1 MTWNSSMTPN
11 NTLTSS
17 AANPTPA
24 HPRPQETT
32 DLLFTATVHSYILL
46 FQSKCLDFQSI
57 YKFKSIMLSM
67 PFLVTLGS

>member
-1 MTWNSSMTPN
+1 MTWNSSMTPD

-24 HPRPQETT
+24 HSRPPETT
-32 DLLFTATVHSYILL
+32 DLLSVATVHSYILL
-46 FQSKCLDFQSI
+46 FQSKFLDFQSI
-57 YKFKSIMLSM
+57 YKFKSMLGM